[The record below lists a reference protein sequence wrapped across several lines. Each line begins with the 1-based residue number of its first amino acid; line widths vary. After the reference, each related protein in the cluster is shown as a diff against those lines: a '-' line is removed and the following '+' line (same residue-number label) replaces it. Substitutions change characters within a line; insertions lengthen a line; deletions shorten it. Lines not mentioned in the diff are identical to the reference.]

1 MIPLIVRIK
10 WQIENVEIR
19 DEVALDADDILQFDH
34 SLLEMKCTGT
44 EMIATRSI
52 AQTVVYDKRIK
63 IIP

>member
-1 MIPLIVRIK
+1 M
-10 WQIENVEIR
+10 EIR

-34 SLLEMKCTGT
+34 ILLEMKCTGT